1 MVKYHINPAT
11 GEAGK
16 CSATKGPCPFGGEE
30 QHFGTFAE
38 AKLASEKKLES
49 IHGASA
55 LKGTGQDTAKVAARK
70 NTAVRNVLKKL
81 PIDARHSITGGYLD
95 LAPHIELS
103 SEYVAT
109 IDNFSRESDEQHQKM
124 LVALESLNMKK
135 RDDQTA
141 SEALMATAALQK
153 EDGFKNEYVLAAAL
167 SQYEDVEVY
176 FPTGNIDSG
185 GKPKV
190 DMVVSI
196 KGEQYSLSIKKT
208 NGTQIETYTSRAT
221 VSEIMP
227 GDNVTKA
234 IEETSNRIFY
244 FRPKFQAFAMK
255 PDEKEKLR
263 LLKDGSP
270 KLAGASVRIEYG
282 HVGKIPATRPVL
294 PEESA
299 ISAFGGVSQTSP
311 MDIHD
316 YDKKSVGTITDSSAR
331 LLIVG
336 DFSKITDLS
345 TAPTPKEILSGGMPI
360 SRKGLRER
368 GLAVML
374 RVSSMGNRTG
384 DWVTDKSHVTD
395 TPNVSLRSYTAA
407 LKKAT
412 E

>member
-16 CSATKGPCPFGGEE
+16 CSATKGPCPFGNEE
-30 QHFGTFAE
+30 EHFSSLAE
-38 AKLASEKKLES
+38 AKLESEKRLES
-49 IHGASA
+49 IHGDAS
-55 LKGTGQDTAKVAARK
+55 LKKNEQETAKVALRK
-70 NTAVRNVLKKL
+70 NTTVRNVLKKL
-81 PIDARHSITGGYLD
+81 PREARQAITGGYLD

-103 SEYVAT
+103 AEYVKT
-109 IDNFSRESDEQHQKM
+109 IDDFSKESDRQHTQLTATLAK
-124 LVALESLNMKK
+124 LELKK
-135 RDDQTA
+135 RDDQSS

-167 SQYEDVEVY
+167 SQYEDIEVY

-196 KGEQYSLSIKKT
+196 KGEQYPLSIKKT

-227 GDNVTKA
+227 GAKVTEA
-234 IEETSNRIFY
+234 IEETSNRIFF
-244 FRPKFQAFAMK
+244 FRPKFQAFATK
-255 PDEKEKLR
+255 PEEKEKLR

-282 HVGKIPATRPVL
+282 HSGKIPADRPTL

-299 ISAFGGVSQTSP
+299 VSAFGGVSQNAP
-311 MDIHD
+311 MEIHD
-316 YDKKSVGTITDSSAR
+316 YKNDSVGTIANSSAR
-331 LLIVG
+331 LLVVG
-336 DFSKITDLS
+336 DFSKISDLS
-345 TAPTPKEILSGGMPI
+345 QAPTPKEILGGGMPI

-368 GLAVML
+368 GLSVML

-384 DWVTDKSHVTD
+384 DWVTDKSHITD
-395 TPNVSLRSYTAA
+395 KPGLTLSSYRAA
-407 LKKAT
+407 LKRAT
-412 E
+412 A